1 MPIEEPKLSLEA
13 VEICLAAVE
22 AANFGGK
29 DVELVCRVK
38 AELRA
43 VRDFIKASAAPA
55 PKK

>member
-1 MPIEEPKLSLEA
+1 MSTEEPKLSLEA
-13 VEICLAAVE
+13 VEICIAAVD

-43 VRDFIKASAAPA
+43 VRDFIKAPAAPE